1 MEVLLPSPSSTS
13 DLCVVDK
20 SRAGYSSTW
29 YLRVDAEVYR
39 HMPTPL
45 LCRISRL
52 VVRDQYFWK
61 PHRHQEFEWL
71 LCERG
76 RYDFILNGQ
85 ALRLLP
91 GEAILIQPDDM
102 HEDRCAMPTTFV
114 SVNFHLMPRESQQRI
129 LCAEISPQSRIITYK
144 RVEVEPL
151 LTAIIKESAT
161 RGSCAAPIQDGLLR
175 AILWH
180 LIRMIPPQYLYGD
193 FGRLRENEAFQMSLA
208 DLFEGHLLTGLSVTE
223 MAQTFGL
230 SKRRLEQR
238 CRSILGVSP
247 AHAFRAYRL
256 DRAREFLG
264 DSTLSVKQV
273 STLVG
278 FPDPFQFS
286 RSFKRQFGY
295 PPSARRDG

>member
-1 MEVLLPSPSSTS
+1 
-13 DLCVVDK
+13 
-20 SRAGYSSTW
+20 
-29 YLRVDAEVYR
+29 
-39 HMPTPL
+39 MPTPL
-45 LCRISRL
+45 LCRLSRL

-91 GEAILIQPDDM
+91 GEAILIQPDDI
-102 HEDRCAMPTTFV
+102 HEDRCALHTTFV

-129 LCAEISPQSRIITYK
+129 LHTEIPPQSRVITYT
-144 RVEVEPL
+144 RVEIEPL

-193 FGRLRENEAFQMSLA
+193 FGRLRENEAFQMSLV
-208 DLFEGHLLTGLSVTE
+208 DLFERHLLTGLSVTE

-238 CRSILGVSP
+238 CRNILGVSP
-247 AHAFRAYRL
+247 ALAFRAYRL
-256 DRAREFLG
+256 DRARELLG
-264 DSTLSVKQV
+264 DSTLCVKQV
-273 STLVG
+273 SALVG

-295 PPSARRDG
+295 PPSAHRDA